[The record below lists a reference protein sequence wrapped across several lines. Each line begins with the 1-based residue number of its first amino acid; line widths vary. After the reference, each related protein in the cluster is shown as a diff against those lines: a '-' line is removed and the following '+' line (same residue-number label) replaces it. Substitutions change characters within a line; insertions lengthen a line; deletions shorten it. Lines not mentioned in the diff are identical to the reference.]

1 MGVRVEIVGKQ
12 KEIVNKST
20 EALLTKDR
28 VMFTCPTQPIRCF
41 CEVQEVERR
50 VYSKQILI
58 ISWFLAQNTT
68 ISQIS
73 NLKLDF
79 QSNFHTTG
87 GLREHNH

>member
-50 VYSKQILI
+50 V
-58 ISWFLAQNTT
+58 
-68 ISQIS
+68 
-73 NLKLDF
+73 D
-79 QSNFHTTG
+79 G
-87 GLREHNH
+87 EHI